1 MAADTENR
9 VENKNLK
16 EYVDFFNT
24 LTKKA
29 EFADMRLES
38 SSSQVIMKEGNKI
51 RDNSALENE
60 GFGIRI
66 LNKGVWYFSSGTS
79 ITQEGIKKAIGSI
92 DYKIKTRSNNLN
104 LEPEINTQEVVPG
117 WRVDTRNVPISEKID
132 VINQLYSAAKLKNI
146 KTTIIYYQ
154 DTVNHWVVCNNKGTL
169 VSFYDSYPSII
180 IESFIKDST
189 SMQSIR
195 KSINS
200 NGGFELF
207 DSDRVVNL
215 GRSTSEEALKLINA
229 KPVKGGKYDVVLDY
243 SMTGVYSHEA
253 FGHATEADGVI
264 NKASI
269 LRDKIDKNVG
279 PAIINITDDPTLS
292 GLRGSYCVDQEG
304 VKPKKRRLVENGV
317 LKTYLNSLETA
328 SRLNAPFNGA
338 ARAMDFG
345 SLPIP
350 RMSNTFIEAG
360 DFSDDI
366 YEGIKEGIA
375 FYGFNYGYTDPGSGK
390 FMFKS
395 QYGRR
400 IVNGKLKEYVRDAAL
415 AGSTL
420 DILNRVDAIGKDIKF
435 EGGSCGKMGQWVPV
449 TSGGPNIRVRGV
461 VVGGQ

>member
-1 MAADTENR
+1 MAADTENSMETR
-9 VENKNLK
+9 NLK
-16 EYVDFFNT
+16 ECVDFFNM
-24 LTKKA
+24 LTKKT
-29 EFADMRLES
+29 EFADIRLES
-38 SSSQVIMKEGNKI
+38 SSSQVIIKEGNKI
-51 RDNSALENE
+51 RENSVIENE

-66 LNKGVWYFSSGTS
+66 FNKGIWYFSSGTS
-79 ITQEGIKKAIGSI
+79 ITQERIKKAIDSI
-92 DYKIKTRSNNLN
+92 DYKIHGNSFN
-104 LEPEINTQEVVPG
+104 LEPEINNLDIIPRWKVDVRTVPA
-117 WRVDTRNVPISEKID
+117 DKKIE

-154 DTVNHWVVCNNKGTL
+154 DNVNHWVVGNNKGAL
-169 VSFYDSYPSII
+169 VSFYDSYPGII
-180 IESFIKDST
+180 IESFVRDSNST
-189 SMQSIR
+189 QSIR

-207 DSDRVVNL
+207 DSDRITNL

-229 KPVKGGKYDVVLDY
+229 KPVKGGKYDVVLDH

-253 FGHATEADGVI
+253 FGHAAEADGII

-279 PAIINITDDPTLS
+279 PAIINITDDPTIS
-292 GLRGSYCVDQEG
+292 GLRGSYCIDQEG
-304 VKPKKRRLVENGV
+304 VKPRKRRLVENGV

-328 SRLNAPFNGA
+328 SQLNAPFNGA
-338 ARAMDFG
+338 ARATDFG